1 MMAVS
6 IGEAATFSYNNPTK
20 LFPTTSGYYKSPA
33 AGRTFD
39 VSLDG
44 QRFLM
49 IKDATET
56 SRRSTAN
63 MVVVLNWLE
72 DLRQR
77 VVEK

>member
-1 MMAVS
+1 
-6 IGEAATFSYNNPTK
+6 
-20 LFPTTSGYYKSPA
+20 
-33 AGRTFD
+33 
-39 VSLDG
+39 
-44 QRFLM
+44 M